1 MKTVNYTLIEKIY
14 DERLSL
20 QKNLEGFAECGI
32 EISRATLYNYCK
44 DKGISTS
51 GNFISYVD
59 PNLSVRANIEKL
71 STMGFKIGKDKMAAT
86 LKELRGTDP
95 TPTIQPTT
103 THEPTPTTTEPRMYR
118 TKEEEE
124 IERKMYS
131 DRLCRE
137 VFGDLVKE
145 EDEPTQEL
153 DSKDLDKPAEP
164 SEDGEEV
171 EVVAE
176 PNESLG
182 KFYDALENMT
192 GQTRNQQRISNYTLT
207 GESNEK
213 FYRPIK
219 EVEVEKPVEPIKQ
232 KPKAAGRYAHYATD
246 PMLRAMGI
254 TGENEAEDNRKI
266 RECLNA
272 LDWSNFK
279 M

>member
-1 MKTVNYTLIEKIY
+1 MKTVNYALIEKIY
-14 DERLSL
+14 DEKLSL

-32 EISRATLYNYCK
+32 EISERTLYNYCK
-44 DKGISTS
+44 DKGIST
-51 GNFISYVD
+51 GGDFVSYVD

-71 STMGFKIGKDKMAAT
+71 NTMGFKIGKDKMAAT
-86 LKELRGTDP
+86 LKELRGTEH
-95 TPTIQPTT
+95 TT
-103 THEPTPTTTEPRMYR
+103 TQSTATHEPTLTTEPRMYR
-118 TKEEEE
+118 TKDEEEL
-124 IERKMYS
+124 ERKMYS

-145 EDEPTQEL
+145 DDLPTQQQG
-153 DSKDLDKPAEP
+153 SKDLDKPAEP

-176 PNESLG
+176 PDENLG
-182 KFYDALENMT
+182 KFYDALENVT
-192 GQTRNQQRISNYTLT
+192 GQTRNQPRISNYTLT

-213 FYRPIK
+213 FYRPII
-219 EVEVEKPVEPIKQ
+219 EVEKPVEPIIQ

-254 TGENEAEDNRKI
+254 TGEDEAEDNRKI

>member
-14 DERLSL
+14 DEKLSL

-32 EISRATLYNYCK
+32 EISERTLYNYCK
-44 DKGISTS
+44 DKGIST
-51 GNFISYVD
+51 GGDFVSYVD

-86 LKELRGTDP
+86 LKELRGTEH
-95 TPTIQPTT
+95 TTTQSTT

-118 TKEEEE
+118 TKDEEEL
-124 IERKMYS
+124 ERKMYS

-145 EDEPTQEL
+145 DDLPTQQQG
-153 DSKDLDKPAEP
+153 SKDLDKPAEP

-176 PNESLG
+176 PDENLG

-192 GQTRNQQRISNYTLT
+192 GQTRHQPRISNYTLT

-213 FYRPIK
+213 FYRPII
-219 EVEVEKPVEPIKQ
+219 EVEKPVEPIKQ

-254 TGENEAEDNRKI
+254 TGEDEAEDNRKI

>member
-1 MKTVNYTLIEKIY
+1 MKTVNYALIEKIY
-14 DERLSL
+14 DEKLSL

-44 DKGISTS
+44 DKGIST
-51 GNFISYVD
+51 GGDFVSYVD
-59 PNLSVRANIEKL
+59 PNLSVRANIERL
-71 STMGFKIGKDKMAAT
+71 NTMGFKIGKDKMAAT
-86 LKELRGTDP
+86 LKELRGTEH
-95 TPTIQPTT
+95 TTTQPTA

-124 IERKMYS
+124 LERKMYS

-145 EDEPTQEL
+145 DDLPTQQQ
-153 DSKDLDKPAEP
+153 DSSDIDKPAEP
-164 SEDGEEV
+164 SEDGDEV

-176 PNESLG
+176 PSESLG
-182 KFYDALENMT
+182 KFYDALENVT
-192 GQTRNQQRISNYTLT
+192 GQTRNQPRISNYTLT

-219 EVEVEKPVEPIKQ
+219 EVEVEKPVEPIMQ

-254 TGENEAEDNRKI
+254 TGEDEAEDNRKI

>member
-1 MKTVNYTLIEKIY
+1 MKTVNYALIEKIY
-14 DERLSL
+14 DEKLSL

-44 DKGISTS
+44 DKGIST
-51 GNFISYVD
+51 GGDFVSYVD

-71 STMGFKIGKDKMAAT
+71 SAMGFKVGKDKMAAT
-86 LKELRGTDP
+86 LKELRGTEH
-95 TPTIQPTT
+95 TTTQPTA
-103 THEPTPTTTEPRMYR
+103 THEPTLTTEPRMYR

-124 IERKMYS
+124 LERKMYS

-145 EDEPTQEL
+145 DDLPTQGQ
-153 DSKDLDKPAEP
+153 DSSDIDKPAEP

-171 EVVAE
+171 EVVVE

-182 KFYDALENMT
+182 KFYDALENVT
-192 GQTRNQQRISNYTLT
+192 GQTRNQPRISNYTLT

-213 FYRPIK
+213 FYRPIN
-219 EVEVEKPVEPIKQ
+219 EVEVDKPIEPIMQ

-254 TGENEAEDNRKI
+254 TGEDEAEDNRKI

>member
-14 DERLSL
+14 DEKLSL

-32 EISRATLYNYCK
+32 EISERTLYNYCK
-44 DKGISTS
+44 DRGINT
-51 GNFISYVD
+51 GGDFVSYVD

-71 STMGFKIGKDKMAAT
+71 SAMGFKIGKDKMAAT
-86 LKELRGTDP
+86 LKELRGTES
-95 TPTIQPTT
+95 TPTTQPTA
-103 THEPTPTTTEPRMYR
+103 THEPTLTTEPRMYR

-124 IERKMYS
+124 LERKMYS

-145 EDEPTQEL
+145 DDLPTQQQGSNEM
-153 DSKDLDKPAEP
+153 DKPAEP

-182 KFYDALENMT
+182 KFYDALENVT
-192 GQTRNQQRISNYTLT
+192 GQTRNQPRISNYTLT

-213 FYRPIK
+213 FYRPII
-219 EVEVEKPVEPIKQ
+219 EVEKPVEPIIQ
-232 KPKAAGRYAHYATD
+232 KPKATGRYAHYATD

-254 TGENEAEDNRKI
+254 TGEDEAEDNRKI